1 MSTYKTIS
9 ITRTGDGAVTFD
21 PAVTKWRLASYP
33 ANAQVSIQ
41 NLPVGATFNVDIRPA
56 GHVEFKRHITDAT
69 PDDLVMLSGKEAPL
83 FSAVKLTASNT
94 SGAEIT
100 AYITLWERGI

>member
-1 MSTYKTIS
+1 MSTYKTVS
-9 ITRTGDGAVTFD
+9 LTRTGDGAVVFD
-21 PAVTKWRLASYP
+21 SSVTKWRMDSYP

-41 NLPVGATFNVDIRPA
+41 NLPVGGTFDVDIRPA

-83 FSAVKLTASNT
+83 FSAVRLSASNT
-94 SGAEIT
+94 GGAEIT